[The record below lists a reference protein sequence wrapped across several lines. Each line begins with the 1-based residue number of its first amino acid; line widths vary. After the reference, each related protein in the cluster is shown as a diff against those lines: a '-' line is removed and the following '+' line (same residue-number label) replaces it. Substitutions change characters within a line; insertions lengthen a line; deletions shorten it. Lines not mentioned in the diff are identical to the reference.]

1 MTVALRERL
10 EAALADALRANGWS
24 TPPGDELSLD
34 VPRQPEHGDL
44 SSNVALGLAK
54 TAGRPPRQVAE
65 KILASL
71 SLDASDVAAT
81 EIAGPGFINF
91 RLAPEAL
98 RRVLLEVLERGAD
111 YGRSNLGRG
120 RKMQVEF
127 VSANPTGPLNVV
139 NARAAAVGDAL
150 LRIFRFT
157 GHDAA
162 SEFYVNDA
170 GRQVELLGLS
180 LQARLAEAH
189 GRTVPF
195 PEEGY
200 LGDYLT
206 ELAGRFPA
214 EEVGAALADSSAERC
229 RTWALD
235 EMLAW
240 QKRDLERYG
249 VRFDRWFRES
259 ELHAGGA
266 LPQTLEDLRSR
277 GHVYEK
283 DGASWFRSSAFGDSE
298 DRVLVRQNG
307 EPTYF
312 LADIAYH
319 RSKATR
325 GFAHVID
332 LWGPD
337 HHGHIVRMQ
346 AALEA
351 LGLGKDYLEVQIVQ
365 WVKLL
370 RGGEPVKMSKRAGDF
385 VLLSDLL
392 DEVGTDNARY
402 FFLLRSTTA
411 PLDFDLDV
419 AKAQNNDNP
428 AYYVQY
434 AHARI
439 SSLIRHAAESGV
451 PRLEDP
457 AHVVDRLVEA
467 EEFDLCKAL
476 FHFPHVLQGAAR
488 TREPHRVPTF
498 LRGLAE
504 SFHRFYQ
511 VHRVVSDDRDL
522 SQARLALAEGVRQ
535 TLANGLT
542 LLGVA
547 APERM

>member
-1 MTVALRERL
+1 MSLKERI
-10 EAALADALRANGWS
+10 EAALADALSANGWS
-24 TPPGDELSLD
+24 APDGDDLNLE

-71 SLDASDVAAT
+71 SLSASDVAAT

-98 RRVLLEVLERGAD
+98 HRVLLDVLERGAE

-120 RKMQVEF
+120 RRVQIEF

-150 LRIFRFT
+150 LSIFRFT
-157 GHDAA
+157 GFDAA

-180 LQARLAEAH
+180 LQARLAEAQ
-189 GRTVPF
+189 GREMPF

-200 LGDYLT
+200 LGDYLV
-206 ELAGRFPA
+206 ELARRFPRDEA
-214 EEVGAALADSSAERC
+214 EAALTEPSAERC
-229 RTWALD
+229 RAWALE
-235 EMLAW
+235 EMLNW
-240 QKRDLERYG
+240 QKADLERYG

-259 ELHAGGA
+259 ELHAEGA
-266 LPQTLEDLRSR
+266 LPRTLEDLQSR
-277 GHVYEK
+277 GHVYEM
-283 DGASWFRSSAFGDSE
+283 DGASWFRSSAFGDTE

-385 VLLSDLL
+385 VLLTDLL
-392 DEVGTDNARY
+392 DEVGADNARY

-439 SSLIRHAAESGV
+439 SSVLRHAAESGV
-451 PRLEDP
+451 PLLEDP
-457 AHVVDRLVEA
+457 AGVVGRLVEA

-476 FHFPHVLQGAAR
+476 FHFPQVLQGAAR
-488 TREPHRVPTF
+488 AREPHRVPTY

-511 VHRVVSDDRDL
+511 VHRVVSEDREL
-522 SQARLALAEGVRQ
+522 SQARLALAAGVRR
-535 TLANGLT
+535 TLANGLQ